1 MVFHC
6 VWLCHLGEAKASCRK
21 SILLLKGNKQ
31 RHRCAEPPFPCTPTG
46 CLPLFLIVGKF
57 PGWNYQ
63 ACCLAVH
70 LLLPVPLLS
79 LGTRGHVLPWPIRW
93 QHLPAQL
100 GISLG
105 THQGHLLSVCPS
117 LTSRGK
123 SWEWE
128 ESEVKSRGKK
138 DVSDKGFR
146 GLRRLF
152 PPVLLA
158 VLIPA
163 FNWSLL
169 GWCFRELSQPKMEL
183 GKEGCYHRESINY
196 LFLCIAC

>member
-1 MVFHC
+1 MRNLILLGGWRCVLMVFHC
-6 VWLCHLGEAKASCRK
+6 VWLCHLGEAKASYRK

-31 RHRCAEPPFPCTPTG
+31 RHHCAEPPFPCTPTG
-46 CLPLFLIVGKF
+46 CLPLFLIIGKF

-79 LGTRGHVLPWPIRW
+79 LGTRGHVLPWPICW

-100 GISLG
+100 GISSG

-138 DVSDKGFR
+138 GC
-146 GLRRLF
+146 LRQGIPG
-152 PPVLLA
+152 PPTALSSS
-158 VLIPA
+158 P
-163 FNWSLL
+163 SC
-169 GWCFRELSQPKMEL
+169 GPYPCF
-183 GKEGCYHRESINY
+183 
-196 LFLCIAC
+196 

>member
-123 SWEWE
+123 SWEWK

-158 VLIPA
+158 VLTPA